1 MKKGEMCWGKHGEG
15 KRRQEGIY
23 NINGIYSTDNI
34 YNIYIYQH
42 FFENRKEL
50 KRHSPHQQTLSA

>member
-34 YNIYIYQH
+34 YHIYIYQH
-42 FFENRKEL
+42 FF
-50 KRHSPHQQTLSA
+50 